1 MEQTSSSKKGLKTK
15 HFKQP
20 VFKKGVVKASPR
32 LIRIYRF
39 INAGEEEVRKD
50 LSRIEELIKQR
61 VLENPGVVY
70 NVLTSI
76 SHSGADS
83 LIIIEAGSEGDAVRE
98 SELVYN
104 LLKASCKTLDFE
116 IVGEESLKQAVA
128 SGLRSF
134 FSEGNG

>member
-1 MEQTSSSKKGLKTK
+1 
-15 HFKQP
+15 
-20 VFKKGVVKASPR
+20 VKNSPR

-39 INAGEEEVRKD
+39 INAGEEEVRKE

-76 SHSGADS
+76 SHTGVDS
-83 LIIIEAGSEGDAVRE
+83 LIMIEAENSGDAVRE
-98 SELVYN
+98 SELIYN

-116 IVGEESLKQAVA
+116 IVEEESWKQALS

-134 FSEGNG
+134 FYGGSG

>member
-1 MEQTSSSKKGLKTK
+1 M
-15 HFKQP
+15 
-20 VFKKGVVKASPR
+20 KASPR

-134 FSEGNG
+134 FSAGNG